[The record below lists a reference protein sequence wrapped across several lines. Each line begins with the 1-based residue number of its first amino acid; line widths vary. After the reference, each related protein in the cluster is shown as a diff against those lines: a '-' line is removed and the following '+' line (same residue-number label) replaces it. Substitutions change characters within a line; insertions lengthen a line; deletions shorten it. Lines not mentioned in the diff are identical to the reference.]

1 VDPTRSLDVI
11 GLELGE
17 AWLSLRVEERD
28 GERFLVA
35 EREQVFQLMSLFA
48 EVRAWEAWML
58 DVYPERRGV

>member
-11 GLELGE
+11 GQELGE

-28 GERFLVA
+28 GERFLLA
-35 EREQVFQLMSLFA
+35 EREQVYQLMSLFA

-58 DVYPERRGV
+58 DVYPKGDG